1 MIRYQVRNEY
11 GLADPALY
19 APEEEEEDDPEALL
33 EGVAMAGL
41 VGLLRQLGDLAEFAA
56 EIFHD
61 LHEDVM
67 ATASRGHGLMLR
79 LQQLEAEFP
88 AVEKAIIAQT
98 DHSNYLHD
106 NGIEWHPNLQL
117 NQNLITIGDMPRF
130 ILDSYEE
137 CRGPPH
143 LFTLDKFDVAGAGAS
158 LKRYSDPSFFKMGQ
172 TSNMIEPD
180 YLREK
185 KPRRIKKKAM
195 RRKGETLESLLIAN
209 SESQIT
215 SSKDRSSRK
224 VPPRTTKLKSRHLR
238 DSYNKTISRICRE
251 QLQEVIS
258 SQQKILSNC
267 SARNFHAKF
276 RSTDS
281 SEIISSF
288 GELDNFSAP
297 AQSFTKH
304 ELTKV
309 VPVDE
314 SDTLV
319 TASAPINGPI
329 HLEVDDGQYLATQQ
343 EHFEM
348 EQICKGS
355 PLQSVQ
361 EEKLQLAVVP
371 VYHDDDPCR
380 PDDIGSDQDK
390 FIDTLNIESEGEADH
405 SMKSQKN
412 LSAEMEVDNL
422 NCDGK
427 EAESVL
433 DVQFSEPGPA
443 EDLSSGLSNPCNDT
457 EPTRA
462 DSFLLSDSSPS
473 AVSDTKDTDSDSDSC
488 KQVGAD
494 NWINDKESCN
504 DVDLMDVSSSSSV
517 TSDDNGNFE
526 TDTNLNG
533 CVQNQEASFLPTNDY
548 HAVAIPSS
556 EKQLSQTSSGLDG
569 LASISSNYHEIAYR
583 SAEDGRNNVV
593 DGTSTIS
600 GQPNDV
606 SHAVGEVEVPHA
618 DDLLLQSGTHNQE
631 QIQLSKKPF
640 EECTS
645 IATVVQETD
654 TKVASLPGMDP
665 VVHMNDLEFNN
676 VALPAEIDTSTK
688 PTSLDPDV
696 THKHSDKLDSGVI
709 PIHSITSDNPSF
721 ESDQGELVEE
731 SHCLPDEDL
740 YKHITEDQ
748 EIAALEKGP
757 CSVRLDTHKEDSMQ
771 ASVVPMHFSNIQV
784 IPGLAESVP
793 TFQDDTEAH
802 TSKMLEQSPR
812 VLNDDTKSS
821 LVDVPSASS
830 TAPILDTVKSCM
842 EYHESIETIKNVEH
856 SEVLVDAEV
865 VEESTTGRFDDDRIP
880 SEEEHTDGVKHT
892 EKAEVDAEVVEE
904 LTTGR
909 FDDDM
914 IPSEEEHTD
923 GAKQTEKAEVLP
935 TNSSHDIPLQSSPF
949 REDIEAVEATCENL
963 GSLEE
968 SRGHIFR
975 ESMLQTA
982 NLPHPIE
989 IETSGGTLG
998 GSDDILY
1005 VPPSHFPE
1013 DSSCQEDLSEETT
1026 LIAEEVPCQSDLDK
1040 DVTVSPNSNMVWE
1053 QLSDVDQD
1061 LVRELSA
1068 QDSFGTNPFVD
1079 PGYMVSSTD
1088 PLPSMSY
1095 QPCCS
1100 EEEDDFLSEL
1110 LIQQCK
1116 IEAKANLYPLDDS
1129 LWEPATP
1136 PDEAP
1141 LPSEV
1146 MTEQDFRSLC
1156 HEYHEIDFTAAT
1168 EGFDHKP
1175 SSDTKDITNA
1185 SVVSVLDFPSSVSVL
1200 PVELD
1205 QEAVCSKPDSQRADC
1220 SSARD
1225 ISGETFVPL
1234 SAIEVPDAE
1243 KQAADSDLRSH
1254 ESFGDEKNLELDIL
1268 SVPVKSEQEQRPLPE
1283 VVPVKEEQDPCAN
1296 LPPHAFINENVGEL
1310 DVHSSNS
1317 PVEPLVGARGLDEPD
1332 VLPLRKPTPTQ
1343 ESDSCVFDGP
1353 NSQSVPSSS
1362 MDKTVDDLDVPPPR
1376 IALEAEESEDQ
1387 FTGENDSQIGTSH
1400 VCEKIEE
1407 PAAPPSNAV
1416 LVEKEAEV
1424 CAPSELDSQIASC
1437 SLRNKKIDELDC
1449 PPLSGSALIEDESED
1464 HISGVPDS
1472 QIAPYSP
1479 VNDKIVEP
1487 GASTSVNDREAGWE
1501 TCPSPELDPQFAPCP
1516 LSDYN
1521 VGKLDVTPSC
1531 NVQVEAENGPY
1542 HSPEFGTR
1550 IASYSSVNDKIDVPG
1565 AATSI
1570 HDMEVEQGWEACASP
1585 ELDSQIAPCPV
1596 SEDRVGELDGSSSCN
1611 VLVETENG
1619 PYHSPEFGTQ
1629 VAPYSSVN
1637 DKIDVPGAA
1646 TSIHDMEVEQ
1656 GWEACASPELDSQI
1670 APCPVS
1676 EDRVGELDG
1685 SSSCNV
1691 LVETENGP
1699 YHSPEFGTQ
1708 VAPYS
1713 SVNDKI
1719 DVPGAATSIH
1729 DMEVEQGWEAC
1740 ASPELDSQIA
1750 PCPVSEDRVGELD
1763 GSSSCNVLVE
1773 TENGPYHSPEFG
1785 TQVAPYSSVNDKI
1798 DVPGAA
1804 TSIHDMEVEQGWEAC
1819 ASPELDSQTAPCPMG
1834 EDKVGELDV
1843 SSSCNVQVEPE
1854 NASYCSPESDSQIA
1868 PGSLNSSALAERSTA
1883 ASTSVM
1889 HSTEENYRVSPVP
1902 PHTEPFQSVCSEDPP
1917 KLPPLPPLQ
1926 WRLGR
1931 PRLGLLSTKDRAPDP
1946 ASRTTSILPV
1956 SSQNMDNGLVS
1967 LDGMAEPIALVSS
1980 QDIKE
1985 RHQNSVVDNS
1995 DQRVESGMPREN
2007 DRPFSEACWNIKHQ
2021 GHIIS
2026 SPSEAEEHL
2035 NDSGATAHVINQQD
2049 RQQHLLCSDISDIAK
2064 HLSST
2069 DPAASEDDKMVDD
2082 HSAARSVHFHKVSSS
2097 TPGHV
2102 SENGSCQQSQH
2113 GESLS
2118 GTSGNEEHSS
2128 NSSDEE
2134 KNLKDQPIT
2143 RGLPLDTTK
2152 HTASGSVLEEGN
2164 SQESQLQ
2171 EQDADNLKGGPSE
2184 GQSHTAESMVS
2195 EDYPHGDHNLDT
2207 ESILQPNPSWPSN
2220 ISKYLGDLDEGGYA
2234 HVEQP
2239 PVMGWTVGPQ
2249 MLHPNYGISTEGSR
2263 FEPEVTDYRLTRKP
2277 VSVRNIPRNPLVDAV
2292 AAHDRS
2298 TMRKVSEL
2306 APPTDKPNTDD
2317 KNLWLEQIRN
2327 KVGELAPTAD
2337 KPNTNDKNLWLE
2349 QIRNKTF
2356 DLKPVGSAKPT
2367 SMIAPARASSGNLR
2381 VAAIIEKANAIR
2393 QAVGSD
2399 DEDDDN
2405 WSDT

>member
-19 APEEEEEDDPEALL
+19 APEEEEDDPEALL

-117 NQNLITIGDMPRF
+117 NQNLITTGDMPRF

-654 TKVASLPGMDP
+654 TKVASLPDMDP

-975 ESMLQTA
+975 ESMLQKENTQELLLQTA

-1376 IALEAEESEDQ
+1376 IALEAESEDQ
-1387 FTGENDSQIGTSH
+1387 FTGENDSQIGASH

-1479 VNDKIVEP
+1479 VNDKIVGP

-1550 IASYSSVNDKIDVPG
+1550 I
-1565 AATSI
+1565 
-1570 HDMEVEQGWEACASP
+1570 
-1585 ELDSQIAPCPV
+1585 
-1596 SEDRVGELDGSSSCN
+1596 
-1611 VLVETENG
+1611 
-1619 PYHSPEFGTQ
+1619 
-1629 VAPYSSVN
+1629 
-1637 DKIDVPGAA
+1637 
-1646 TSIHDMEVEQ
+1646 
-1656 GWEACASPELDSQI
+1656 
-1670 APCPVS
+1670 
-1676 EDRVGELDG
+1676 
-1685 SSSCNV
+1685 
-1691 LVETENGP
+1691 
-1699 YHSPEFGTQ
+1699 
-1708 VAPYS
+1708 APYS

-1843 SSSCNVQVEPE
+1843 ASSCNVQVEPE

-2118 GTSGNEEHSS
+2118 GTSDNEEHSS

-2134 KNLKDQPIT
+2134 KNLKDQPTT

-2327 KVGELAPTAD
+2327 K
-2337 KPNTNDKNLWLE
+2337 
-2349 QIRNKTF
+2349 TF

>member
-19 APEEEEEDDPEALL
+19 APEGEEDDPEALL

-98 DHSNYLHD
+98 DHSTYLHD
-106 NGIEWHPNLQL
+106 DGVEWHPNLQL

-258 SQQKILSNC
+258 SQQKILSNY

-329 HLEVDDGQYLATQQ
+329 HLEVDDGQFLATQQ

-390 FIDTLNIESEGEADH
+390 FIDTLNTESEGEADH

-433 DVQFSEPGPA
+433 DVQYSELGPA

-473 AVSDTKDTDSDSDSC
+473 AVSDTKDTNSDSDSC
-488 KQVGAD
+488 KQLSGD

-533 CVQNQEASFLPTNDY
+533 CVQNQEVSFLPSNDY
-548 HAVAIPSS
+548 HAGAIPSS

-569 LASISSNYHEIAYR
+569 LASISSDYHEIAYR
-583 SAEDGRNNVV
+583 SAEDGQNNVV
-593 DGTSTIS
+593 DTSTIS

-606 SHAVGEVEVPHA
+606 SHAGGEVEVSHA
-618 DDLLLQSGTHNQE
+618 DDLLLQSSTHNQE
-631 QIQLSKKPF
+631 QIQLSKEPF

-645 IATVVQETD
+645 LAAVVQETD
-654 TKVASLPGMDP
+654 TKVASLPDMDP

-676 VALPAEIDTSTK
+676 VALPAEIDTSTI

-709 PIHSITSDNPSF
+709 PIHSITSDNPSY
-721 ESDQGELVEE
+721 ESDHGELVEE
-731 SHCLPDEDL
+731 LHCLPDEDL

-771 ASVVPMHFSNIQV
+771 ASVVPMHFSSIQV

-802 TSKMLEQSPR
+802 TSEMLEQSPR

-821 LVDVPSASS
+821 LIDVPSASS
-830 TAPILDTVKSCM
+830 TAPILDTIKSCM
-842 EYHESIETIKNVEH
+842 EYHESIETVKNVEH

-865 VEESTTGRFDDDRIP
+865 VEESTTSR
-880 SEEEHTDGVKHT
+880 
-892 EKAEVDAEVVEE
+892 
-904 LTTGR
+904 L
-909 FDDDM
+909 DDDM

-923 GAKQTEKAEVLP
+923 GAKHTEKAEVDAEGVEESTTGRFDDDMTPSEEEHTDGAKHTEKAEVLP

-982 NLPHPIE
+982 NLPQPIE

-1005 VPPSHFPE
+1005 VTPSHFPE
-1013 DSSCQEDLSEETT
+1013 DSCQEELPEETT

-1110 LIQQCK
+1110 LIQQCN
-1116 IEAKANLYPLDDS
+1116 IQAKENLYPLDDS

-1168 EGFDHKP
+1168 EGFDYKP
-1175 SSDTKDITNA
+1175 SSDSNDIANDC
-1185 SVVSVLDFPSSVSVL
+1185 VVSVLDSPCSVSVL
-1200 PVELD
+1200 SAELD
-1205 QEAVCSKPDSQRADC
+1205 QEVVCSKPDSQLAEC

-1225 ISGETFVPL
+1225 ITGETIVPL
-1234 SAIEVPDAE
+1234 SAMKVPDGE
-1243 KQAADSDLRSH
+1243 KQAVDSDLRSH
-1254 ESFGDEKNLELDIL
+1254 ESFSDEKNLELDIF
-1268 SVPVKSEQEQRPLPE
+1268 SIPVKSEQEQRPLPE

-1296 LPPHAFINENVGEL
+1296 LPPHAFINEKVGEL

-1317 PVEPLVGARGLDEPD
+1317 PVEPLVGARGLDELD
-1332 VLPLRKPTPTQ
+1332 VLPLRKPIPTQ
-1343 ESDSCVFDGP
+1343 ESDSRVLDGP

-1362 MDKTVDDLDVPPPR
+1362 TDKTVDDLDVPPLR

-1387 FTGENDSQIGTSH
+1387 FTGENDSQIATSY

-1437 SLRNKKIDELDC
+1437 SLPNKKIDELDC
-1449 PPLSGSALIEDESED
+1449 PPLIGSALIEDESED

-1472 QIAPYSP
+1472 QIAPYSS
-1479 VNDKIVEP
+1479 VNDKIVGP
-1487 GASTSVNDREAGWE
+1487 CASTSVNDTEAGWE

-1521 VGKLDVTPSC
+1521 VSRLDGTPSC
-1531 NVQVEAENGPY
+1531 NVQVEAHNGPY
-1542 HSPEFGTR
+1542 YSPEFDTR
-1550 IASYSSVNDKIDVPG
+1550 IAPYSSVNDKIDVPG
-1565 AATSI
+1565 AATSVHDMEVEQGWEACASPELDSQIATCPASEDRVGQLDGSSSCNAQVEAAQIAPYSSVNDRIDVPGASTSI

-1585 ELDSQIAPCPV
+1585 ELDSQIAPCPM

-1611 VLVETENG
+1611 V
-1619 PYHSPEFGTQ
+1619 
-1629 VAPYSSVN
+1629 
-1637 DKIDVPGAA
+1637 
-1646 TSIHDMEVEQ
+1646 
-1656 GWEACASPELDSQI
+1656 
-1670 APCPVS
+1670 
-1676 EDRVGELDG
+1676 
-1685 SSSCNV
+1685 
-1691 LVETENGP
+1691 
-1699 YHSPEFGTQ
+1699 
-1708 VAPYS
+1708 
-1713 SVNDKI
+1713 
-1719 DVPGAATSIH
+1719 
-1729 DMEVEQGWEAC
+1729 
-1740 ASPELDSQIA
+1740 
-1750 PCPVSEDRVGELD
+1750 
-1763 GSSSCNVLVE
+1763 
-1773 TENGPYHSPEFG
+1773 
-1785 TQVAPYSSVNDKI
+1785 
-1798 DVPGAA
+1798 
-1804 TSIHDMEVEQGWEAC
+1804 
-1819 ASPELDSQTAPCPMG
+1819 
-1834 EDKVGELDV
+1834 
-1843 SSSCNVQVEPE
+1843 QVEAE

-1868 PGSLNSSALAERSTA
+1868 PGSLNSSALAERSTV

-1889 HSTEENYRVSPVP
+1889 HSTKEIDRVFPVP
-1902 PHTEPFQSVCSEDPP
+1902 PHPEPFQSVCSEDPQ

-1931 PRLGLLSTKDRAPDP
+1931 PRLGLLSKKDRVPEP

-1956 SSQNMDNGLVS
+1956 SSQDMDNGLVS
-1967 LDGMAEPIALVSS
+1967 LDRMAEPIASVSS

-1985 RHQNSVVDNS
+1985 RYLNSVVDNN
-1995 DQRVESGMPREN
+1995 DQRVESGLPGEH
-2007 DRPFSEACWNIKHQ
+2007 DRPFSEACGNIKHQ
-2021 GHIIS
+2021 GHITS

-2049 RQQHLLCSDISDIAK
+2049 RQQHLLCSDISDIAE

-2069 DPAASEDDKMVDD
+2069 DPAASEDDKTVDD
-2082 HSAARSVHFHKVSSS
+2082 HNAARNVQFHKVSSS

-2118 GTSGNEEHSS
+2118 GTPDNEEHSS
-2128 NSSDEE
+2128 NASDEE
-2134 KNLKDQPIT
+2134 KNLKDQSIT
-2143 RGLPLDTTK
+2143 RGLPLDT
-2152 HTASGSVLEEGN
+2152 TASGSVLEEGN
-2164 SQESQLQ
+2164 SQESKLP
-2171 EQDADNLKGGPSE
+2171 EQDADNLKGGLSE

-2234 HVEQP
+2234 HAEQP

-2317 KNLWLEQIRN
+2317 KNMWLEQIRK

-2356 DLKPVGSAKPT
+2356 DLKPVGSAIPT
-2367 SMIAPARASSGNLR
+2367 SMRAPARASSGNLR

>member
-19 APEEEEEDDPEALL
+19 APEEEEDDPEALL

-79 LQQLEAEFP
+79 LHQLEAEFP

-106 NGIEWHPNLQL
+106 VGIEWHSNLQL

-215 SSKDRSSRK
+215 SSKDRPSRK

-258 SQQKILSNC
+258 SQQKILSNH
-267 SARNFHAKF
+267 SVRHFHAKF
-276 RSTDS
+276 RSIDS

-297 AQSFTKH
+297 QSLTKH

-314 SDTLV
+314 CDTLV
-319 TASAPINGPI
+319 TTSAPINGSVF
-329 HLEVDDGQYLATQQ
+329 LEVDDGRFRATQQ

-348 EQICKGS
+348 EQICEGS

-390 FIDTLNIESEGEADH
+390 IIDALNTESEGEADH

-412 LSAEMEVDNL
+412 LSAKMEVDNL
-422 NCDGK
+422 NYDGK

-433 DVQFSEPGPA
+433 DVQFSELGPA

-488 KQVGAD
+488 KQLSGD
-494 NWINDKESCN
+494 NGINDKESCN

-533 CVQNQEASFLPTNDY
+533 CEQNQEVPFLPSNDY
-548 HAVAIPSS
+548 HAAATPSS
-556 EKQLSQTSSGLDG
+556 DKHLSPTSSGLDG
-569 LASISSNYHEIAYR
+569 LATISSDYHEIAYR
-583 SAEDGRNNVV
+583 SVEDGQNKAL
-593 DGTSTIS
+593 DGTSPSST
-600 GQPNDV
+600 P
-606 SHAVGEVEVPHA
+606 
-618 DDLLLQSGTHNQE
+618 NQE

-645 IATVVQETD
+645 LATVVQETD
-654 TKVASLPGMDP
+654 SKLASPPDMDP
-665 VVHMNDLEFNN
+665 VVPMNDLELNN
-676 VALPAEIDTSTK
+676 VASPAEIDRSTT
-688 PTSLDPDV
+688 PTSLDPDGV
-696 THKHSDKLDSGVI
+696 HKHLDELDSGVI
-709 PIHSITSDNPSF
+709 PLHSSTPDNQLY
-721 ESDQGELVEE
+721 ESDHGKLVEE
-731 SHCLPDEDL
+731 LHYLPDEDL
-740 YKHITEDQ
+740 YKHVTEDQ
-748 EIAALEKGP
+748 ETVVLEKES
-757 CSVRLDTHKEDSMQ
+757 CSVRLEAHKEDSMQ
-771 ASVVPMHFSNIQV
+771 ASVVPMHFSNVQV
-784 IPGLAESVP
+784 ISELAESVP
-793 TFQDDTEAH
+793 TSQDDTEAH
-802 TSKMLEQSPR
+802 ASEMLEPSPQ
-812 VLNDDTKSS
+812 VLNDDIKPSS
-821 LVDVPSASS
+821 IDAPPASS
-830 TAPILDTVKSCM
+830 TAPILGASKSCM
-842 EYHESIETIKNVEH
+842 EYHESIETGKNAEH
-856 SEVLVDAEV
+856 GEVLVDAELL
-865 VEESTTGRFDDDRIP
+865 EESTTSRF
-880 SEEEHTDGVKHT
+880 EN
-892 EKAEVDAEVVEE
+892 
-904 LTTGR
+904 
-909 FDDDM
+909 DM

-923 GAKQTEKAEVLP
+923 GAKYTEKAEVLP
-935 TNSSHDIPLQSSPF
+935 TNSREENSIHDAPLRSSPF
-949 REDIEAVEATCENL
+949 REDTESVEATCENL

-968 SRGHIFR
+968 SRQHIFR
-975 ESMLQTA
+975 ESMLETA
-982 NLPHPIE
+982 NLPQPIE
-989 IETSGGTLG
+989 IETSGETLG
-998 GSDDILY
+998 GSEDILY

-1013 DSSCQEDLSEETT
+1013 ESSCQAELPEETT
-1026 LIAEEVPCQSDLDK
+1026 LIAEVVPCQSDLDK
-1040 DVTVSPNSNMVWE
+1040 DVRVSLDSNMVGE

-1079 PGYMVSSTD
+1079 PGYIVSSTD
-1088 PLPSMSY
+1088 PLSSLSY

-1110 LIQQCK
+1110 LIQQVN
-1116 IEAKANLYPLDDS
+1116 IQAKENLYPLDDS
-1129 LWEPATP
+1129 LWEAATP

-1175 SSDTKDITNA
+1175 SSDSNGIANDC
-1185 SVVSVLDFPSSVSVL
+1185 VVSVLDSPSSVSVL
-1200 PVELD
+1200 SVELD
-1205 QEAVCSKPDSQRADC
+1205 QEVVCSKPDSQLAEC

-1225 ISGETFVPL
+1225 ITGETIVPL
-1234 SAIEVPDAE
+1234 SAMKVPDGE
-1243 KQAADSDLRSH
+1243 KQTVDSDLRSH
-1254 ESFGDEKNLELDIL
+1254 ESFVDEKNLELDIL

-1296 LPPHAFINENVGEL
+1296 LPPHAFINEKVGEL

-1317 PVEPLVGARGLDEPD
+1317 PVEPLVGARGLDELG
-1332 VLPLRKPTPTQ
+1332 VLPLRKPIPTQ
-1343 ESDSCVFDGP
+1343 ESDSCVLDGP

-1362 MDKTVDDLDVPPPR
+1362 TDRTVDDLDVPPLR
-1376 IALEAEESEDQ
+1376 IVLEAEESEDQ
-1387 FTGENDSQIGTSH
+1387 FTGENDSQIATSY

-1407 PAAPPSNAV
+1407 PTAPPSNAV
-1416 LVEKEAEV
+1416 LVEKEAEI

-1437 SLRNKKIDELDC
+1437 SLPNKKIDELDC

-1472 QIAPYSP
+1472 QIAPYSS
-1479 VNDKIVEP
+1479 VNDKIVGP
-1487 GASTSVNDREAGWE
+1487 GASTSVNDTEAGWE
-1501 TCPSPELDPQFAPCP
+1501 TCPSPELDPHFAPCP

-1521 VGKLDVTPSC
+1521 VGKLDGTPSC
-1531 NVQVEAENGPY
+1531 NVQVDAENWPY
-1542 HSPEFGTR
+1542 HSPEFDSQ
-1550 IASYSSVNDKIDVPG
+1550 IAPYSSVNDKIDVPG

-1585 ELDSQIAPCPV
+1585 EFDSQIAPCPV
-1596 SEDRVGELDGSSSCN
+1596 SEDRLGELDVSSSCN
-1611 VLVETENG
+1611 FQVETENG

-1629 VAPYSSVN
+1629 IAPYSSVN

-1670 APCPVS
+1670 APCP
-1676 EDRVGELDG
+1676 
-1685 SSSCNV
+1685 
-1691 LVETENGP
+1691 
-1699 YHSPEFGTQ
+1699 
-1708 VAPYS
+1708 
-1713 SVNDKI
+1713 
-1719 DVPGAATSIH
+1719 
-1729 DMEVEQGWEAC
+1729 
-1740 ASPELDSQIA
+1740 
-1750 PCPVSEDRVGELD
+1750 
-1763 GSSSCNVLVE
+1763 
-1773 TENGPYHSPEFG
+1773 
-1785 TQVAPYSSVNDKI
+1785 
-1798 DVPGAA
+1798 
-1804 TSIHDMEVEQGWEAC
+1804 
-1819 ASPELDSQTAPCPMG
+1819 MG

-1843 SSSCNVQVEPE
+1843 SSSCNVQVEAE

-1868 PGSLNSSALAERSTA
+1868 PGSLNSSALAERSTV

-1902 PHTEPFQSVCSEDPP
+1902 PHAEPFQSVCSEDPP

-1956 SSQNMDNGLVS
+1956 SSQDKDNGLVS
-1967 LDGMAEPIALVSS
+1967 LNGMAEPIASVSS
-1980 QDIKE
+1980 C
-1985 RHQNSVVDNS
+1985 
-1995 DQRVESGMPREN
+1995 G
-2007 DRPFSEACWNIKHQ
+2007 NIKHQ
-2021 GHIIS
+2021 GHITS
-2026 SPSEAEEHL
+2026 SPTEAKEHL

-2049 RQQHLLCSDISDIAK
+2049 RQQHLLCSDISDIAE

-2082 HSAARSVHFHKVSSS
+2082 QNAAHSMHFHKVSSS

-2118 GTSGNEEHSS
+2118 GTSDNEEHSS
-2128 NSSDEE
+2128 NASDEG
-2134 KNLKDQPIT
+2134 KNLKDQSIT

-2184 GQSHTAESMVS
+2184 GQSHTAEAMVC

-2207 ESILQPNPSWPSN
+2207 ESIFQPNPSWPSN
-2220 ISKYLGDLDEGGYA
+2220 ISKYLGDFDEGGYA
-2234 HVEQP
+2234 HAEQP

-2306 APPTDKPNTDD
+2306 APATDKPNTND

-2327 KVGELAPTAD
+2327 KVGELAPTTD

-2356 DLKPVGSAKPT
+2356 DLKPVGSAIPT
-2367 SMIAPARASSGNLR
+2367 SMRAPARASSGNLR

>member
-19 APEEEEEDDPEALL
+19 APEEEEVDPEALL

-79 LQQLEAEFP
+79 LHQLEAEFP

-98 DHSNYLHD
+98 DHSSYLHD
-106 NGIEWHPNLQL
+106 DGIEWHSNLQL

-209 SESQIT
+209 SESQVT

-258 SQQKILSNC
+258 SQQKILSNHC
-267 SARNFHAKF
+267 ARHFHAKF
-276 RSTDS
+276 RSIDS

-297 AQSFTKH
+297 QSLTKH

-309 VPVDE
+309 VPVDG

-319 TASAPINGPI
+319 TTSAPINGSVF
-329 HLEVDDGQYLATQQ
+329 LEVDDGRFRATQQ

-348 EQICKGS
+348 EQICEGS

-390 FIDTLNIESEGEADH
+390 IIDALNTESEVEADH

-412 LSAEMEVDNL
+412 LSAEMEVDAL

-433 DVQFSEPGPA
+433 DVQFSELGPA

-488 KQVGAD
+488 KQLSGD

-517 TSDDNGNFE
+517 TSDDNGNVE
-526 TDTNLNG
+526 TDTNPNG
-533 CVQNQEASFLPTNDY
+533 CEQYQEVSFLPSNDN

-569 LASISSNYHEIAYR
+569 LASISSDYHEIAYR
-583 SAEDGRNNVV
+583 SVEDGQNNVV
-593 DGTSTIS
+593 DGTSTVS

-606 SHAVGEVEVPHA
+606 SHAGAEIEVPHA
-618 DDLLLQSGTHNQE
+618 DDLLLHSSTANQE
-631 QIQLSKKPF
+631 QIQFSKKRF

-645 IATVVQETD
+645 LATVVQETD
-654 TKVASLPGMDP
+654 SKLASLPEMD
-665 VVHMNDLEFNN
+665 LKFNN
-676 VALPAEIDTSTK
+676 VAVPAESNMSTT
-688 PTSLDPDV
+688 PTSLDPDG
-696 THKHSDKLDSGVI
+696 THKHPDKLDSGVR
-709 PIHSITSDNPSF
+709 PIHSIAPDNPSY
-721 ESDQGELVEE
+721 ESDHGDLVEE
-731 SHCLPDEDL
+731 LHCLPDEDL

-757 CSVRLDTHKEDSMQ
+757 CSVRLDAHQEDSMQ
-771 ASVVPMHFSNIQV
+771 ASAVPMHFSNIQV
-784 IPGLAESVP
+784 IPGLTESVP
-793 TFQDDTEAH
+793 TFQDGTEAH
-802 TSKMLEQSPR
+802 TSEILEQSPR

-821 LVDVPSASS
+821 LIDGPSASS

-842 EYHESIETIKNVEH
+842 EYHESIETVKNVEH
-856 SEVLVDAEV
+856 SEVLVDAGV
-865 VEESTTGRFDDDRIP
+865 VEES
-880 SEEEHTDGVKHT
+880 
-892 EKAEVDAEVVEE
+892 
-904 LTTGR
+904 TTGR

-923 GAKQTEKAEVLP
+923 GAKHTEKAEVDAEVVEDSTTGRFDDDMIPSEEEHTDGAKHTEKAEVLP

-982 NLPHPIE
+982 NLPQPIE

-998 GSDDILY
+998 GSDDILH

-1013 DSSCQEDLSEETT
+1013 ESSCQEELPEETT

-1040 DVTVSPNSNMVWE
+1040 DVTVSLNSNMAWE

-1068 QDSFGTNPFVD
+1068 QASFGTNPFVD
-1079 PGYMVSSTD
+1079 PGYIVSSTD
-1088 PLPSMSY
+1088 PLTSMSY

-1110 LIQQCK
+1110 LIQQVN
-1116 IEAKANLYPLDDS
+1116 IEAKENLYPLDDS

-1168 EGFDHKP
+1168 EGFDYKP
-1175 SSDTKDITNA
+1175 SSDSNDIANDC
-1185 SVVSVLDFPSSVSVL
+1185 VVSVLDSPSSVSVL
-1200 PVELD
+1200 SAELD
-1205 QEAVCSKPDSQRADC
+1205 QEVVCSKPDSQLAEC

-1225 ISGETFVPL
+1225 ITGEAIVPL
-1234 SAIEVPDAE
+1234 SAMKVPDGE
-1243 KQAADSDLRSH
+1243 KQAVDSDLRSH
-1254 ESFGDEKNLELDIL
+1254 ESFGNEKNLELDIL
-1268 SVPVKSEQEQRPLPE
+1268 SVPVKSEQEQHPLPE

-1296 LPPHAFINENVGEL
+1296 LPPHAFINEKVGEL

-1317 PVEPLVGARGLDEPD
+1317 PVEPLVGARGLDELD
-1332 VLPLRKPTPTQ
+1332 VRPLRKPILPQ
-1343 ESDSCVFDGP
+1343 ESDSCVLDGP

-1362 MDKTVDDLDVPPPR
+1362 MDKTVDDLDVPPLR

-1387 FTGENDSQIGTSH
+1387 FTGENDSQIATSY

-1437 SLRNKKIDELDC
+1437 SLPNKKMDKLDC

-1472 QIAPYSP
+1472 QIAPYSS
-1479 VNDKIVEP
+1479 VNDKIVGP
-1487 GASTSVNDREAGWE
+1487 GASTSVNDTEAEWE

-1521 VGKLDVTPSC
+1521 VGKLDGTPSC
-1531 NVQVEAENGPY
+1531 HVQVEAESGPC

-1550 IASYSSVNDKIDVPG
+1550 IAPYSSVNDKIDVPG
-1565 AATSI
+1565 AAASI
-1570 HDMEVEQGWEACASP
+1570 HGMEVEQGWEACASP

-1611 VLVETENG
+1611 VQVEAENG
-1619 PYHSPEFGTQ
+1619 PCHSPEFGTRI
-1629 VAPYSSVN
+1629 APYSSVN

-1646 TSIHDMEVEQ
+1646 TSIHNMEVEQ

-1670 APCPVS
+1670 
-1676 EDRVGELDG
+1676 
-1685 SSSCNV
+1685 
-1691 LVETENGP
+1691 
-1699 YHSPEFGTQ
+1699 
-1708 VAPYS
+1708 
-1713 SVNDKI
+1713 
-1719 DVPGAATSIH
+1719 
-1729 DMEVEQGWEAC
+1729 
-1740 ASPELDSQIA
+1740 
-1750 PCPVSEDRVGELD
+1750 
-1763 GSSSCNVLVE
+1763 
-1773 TENGPYHSPEFG
+1773 
-1785 TQVAPYSSVNDKI
+1785 
-1798 DVPGAA
+1798 
-1804 TSIHDMEVEQGWEAC
+1804 
-1819 ASPELDSQTAPCPMG
+1819 APCPMG

-1843 SSSCNVQVEPE
+1843 SSSCNVQVEAE
-1854 NASYCSPESDSQIA
+1854 NASYCSHESDSQIA
-1868 PGSLNSSALAERSTA
+1868 PGSLNSSALAERSTV

-1889 HSTEENYRVSPVP
+1889 HSTEENYGVSPVP

-1931 PRLGLLSTKDRAPDP
+1931 PRLGLLSTKDHAPDP
-1946 ASRTTSILPV
+1946 ASRTTSIFPV
-1956 SSQNMDNGLVS
+1956 SSQDMDNGLVS
-1967 LDGMAEPIALVSS
+1967 LDGMAEPIASVSS

-1985 RHQNSVVDNS
+1985 RYQNPMVDNS
-1995 DQRVESGMPREN
+1995 DQRVQSGIPSTLFPTANDVAREH
-2007 DRPFSEACWNIKHQ
+2007 DRPFSEDCGNIKHQ
-2021 GHIIS
+2021 GHITS
-2026 SPSEAEEHL
+2026 SPAETEEHL

-2049 RQQHLLCSDISDIAK
+2049 RQQHLLCSDISDIAE

-2069 DPAASEDDKMVDD
+2069 DPAASEDDKTVDD
-2082 HSAARSVHFHKVSSS
+2082 HNAAHSLHFHTVSSS

-2102 SENGSCQQSQH
+2102 SENGSCRQSQH

-2118 GTSGNEEHSS
+2118 GTSENEEHSS
-2128 NSSDEE
+2128 NASDEE
-2134 KNLKDQPIT
+2134 KNLKEQSIT
-2143 RGLPLDTTK
+2143 SGLSLARTN
-2152 HTASGSVLEEGN
+2152 HTASGSVLEEGKRGKN
-2164 SQESQLQ
+2164 QERQLQ
-2171 EQDADNLKGGPSE
+2171 EQNADNLKGGLPE
-2184 GQSHTAESMVS
+2184 GQSLTAESIVS
-2195 EDYPHGDHNLDT
+2195 EHYPHGDHSVDT

-2234 HVEQP
+2234 HAEQP

-2306 APPTDKPNTDD
+2306 APATDKPNTND

>member
-19 APEEEEEDDPEALL
+19 APEEEEDDPEALL

-106 NGIEWHPNLQL
+106 DGVEWHSNLQL

-258 SQQKILSNC
+258 SQQKILSNY

-288 GELDNFSAP
+288 GELDNFSAS

-319 TASAPINGPI
+319 TASAPINGQDF
-329 HLEVDDGQYLATQQ
+329 LEVDDGQFLATQQ

-390 FIDTLNIESEGEADH
+390 FIDTLNTESEGEADH

-412 LSAEMEVDNL
+412 LSAKMEVDNL

-433 DVQFSEPGPA
+433 DVQFPELGPA
-443 EDLSSGLSNPCNDT
+443 EVLSSGLSNPCNDT

-488 KQVGAD
+488 KQLSGD

-517 TSDDNGNFE
+517 TSDENGNFE
-526 TDTNLNG
+526 TETNLNG
-533 CVQNQEASFLPTNDY
+533 SVQNQEVSILPSND

-556 EKQLSQTSSGLDG
+556 EKQLSQTTSGLDG
-569 LASISSNYHEIAYR
+569 LASISSDYHEIAYR
-583 SAEDGRNNVV
+583 SAEGGQNKV
-593 DGTSTIS
+593 DDTSTIS

-606 SHAVGEVEVPHA
+606 SHAGGKFEVPHA
-618 DDLLLQSGTHNQE
+618 DDSLLHSRIVNQE
-631 QIQLSKKPF
+631 QLQLPKKQF

-645 IATVVQETD
+645 LGTAVQETD
-654 TKVASLPGMDP
+654 SKLASLPDMDP

-676 VALPAEIDTSTK
+676 VAHPAEIYTSTT
-688 PTSLDPDV
+688 PTSLYPDGS
-696 THKHSDKLDSGVI
+696 HKHLDKLDSGVI
-709 PIHSITSDNPSF
+709 PIHSSTPDNQLY
-721 ESDQGELVEE
+721 ESDHGKLVEE
-731 SHCLPDEDL
+731 LHCLPDEDL
-740 YKHITEDQ
+740 YKHVAEDQ
-748 EIAALEKGP
+748 EMVVLEKGP
-757 CSVRLDTHKEDSMQ
+757 CSVWLDAHREDSMQ
-771 ASVVPMHFSNIQV
+771 ASVVPMHFSDVQV
-784 IPGLAESVP
+784 IPECTESVP
-793 TFQDDTEAH
+793 TSQHDTAAH
-802 TSKMLEQSPR
+802 PSEMLEPSPQ
-812 VLNDDTKSS
+812 VLNDDIKPS
-821 LVDVPSASS
+821 LIDAPPASS
-830 TAPILDTVKSCM
+830 TAPILGTSMSCM
-842 EYHESIETIKNVEH
+842 EYHESIETGKNVECG
-856 SEVLVDAEV
+856 EVLVDAEL
-865 VEESTTGRFDDDRIP
+865 VEESTTSRF
-880 SEEEHTDGVKHT
+880 E
-892 EKAEVDAEVVEE
+892 
-904 LTTGR
+904 
-909 FDDDM
+909 DDM
-914 IPSEEEHTD
+914 IPSEEEHSD
-923 GAKQTEKAEVLP
+923 GAKYTEKAEVLP
-935 TNSSHDIPLQSSPF
+935 TNYREENSSHDVPLQSSPF
-949 REDIEAVEATCENL
+949 REDIEAGEATCENL

-968 SRGHIFR
+968 SRGHIYR

-982 NLPHPIE
+982 NLPQPIE
-989 IETSGGTLG
+989 IGTSGKTLG

-1005 VPPSHFPE
+1005 VPHSRFPE
-1013 DSSCQEDLSEETT
+1013 ESFCQEELPDETT
-1026 LIAEEVPCQSDLDK
+1026 LIAEEVPCQCNLDK
-1040 DVTVSPNSNMVWE
+1040 DVTVSSNSNMVGE

-1061 LVRELSA
+1061 LVRVLSA

-1079 PGYMVSSTD
+1079 PGYIVSSTD

-1110 LIQQCK
+1110 LIQQVN
-1116 IEAKANLYPLDDS
+1116 IGAKENLYLLDDS

-1168 EGFDHKP
+1168 EGFDCKP
-1175 SSDTKDITNA
+1175 SSDSKDITA
-1185 SVVSVLDFPSSVSVL
+1185 ECSQP
-1200 PVELD
+1200 ELD
-1205 QEAVCSKPDSQRADC
+1205 QVAVCSQPDSQLAEC
-1220 SSARD
+1220 SSAMD
-1225 ISGETFVPL
+1225 IIGETFVPI
-1234 SAIEVPDAE
+1234 SAMEVPDGG
-1243 KQAADSDLRSH
+1243 KQAVDSDLRSH
-1254 ESFGDEKNLELDIL
+1254 ESLGDVRNPELDIP
-1268 SVPVKSEQEQRPLPE
+1268 SVPVKLEQEQHPLPE
-1283 VVPVKEEQDPCAN
+1283 VVSDSGIYGSRSGNIIPVKEEQDPGAN
-1296 LPPHAFINENVGEL
+1296 LLPRALINEKVGEL

-1317 PVEPLVGARGLDEPD
+1317 PVEPVVGARGLDELD
-1332 VLPLRKPTPTQ
+1332 GLPSRKPVATQ
-1343 ESDSCVFDGP
+1343 ESDGCVLDEP
-1353 NSQSVPSSS
+1353 NSQSVPPSST
-1362 MDKTVDDLDVPPPR
+1362 DKTVDNIDVPPLR
-1376 IALEAEESEDQ
+1376 IALAAEESENR
-1387 FTGENDSQIGTSH
+1387 FTGENVSQIGTSSI
-1400 VCEKIEE
+1400 CEKIDESG
-1407 PAAPPSNAV
+1407 APPSSNVV
-1416 LVEKEAEV
+1416 LVEKEAQV
-1424 CAPSELDSQIASC
+1424 CAPGELDSEIASWF
-1437 SLRNKKIDELDC
+1437 LPNKKIDELDC
-1449 PPLSGSALIEDESED
+1449 SPLSGSVLVEDELE
-1464 HISGVPDS
+1464 HHVLGVPDS
-1472 QIAPYSP
+1472 QIAPYSS
-1479 VNDKIVEP
+1479 VNDKTVGP
-1487 GASTSVNDREAGWE
+1487 GDATSVNDTEVGWETCPSPELDPPVAPCPLSDHNVGKLDVTPSCNVQVEAEDEPYHSPELGTGIAPYSSANNKIDVAGAATSVNDTEVGWE

-1516 LSDYN
+1516 LSDYI
-1521 VGKLDVTPSC
+1521 VGKLDETPAC

-1542 HSPEFGTR
+1542 YSPEFDTR
-1550 IASYSSVNDKIDVPG
+1550 ISSYSSVNDKIDVPG

-1570 HDMEVEQGWEACASP
+1570 HDMEVEEGWEACASP
-1585 ELDSQIAPCPV
+1585 ELDSQSALCPM

-1611 VLVETENG
+1611 V
-1619 PYHSPEFGTQ
+1619 
-1629 VAPYSSVN
+1629 
-1637 DKIDVPGAA
+1637 
-1646 TSIHDMEVEQ
+1646 
-1656 GWEACASPELDSQI
+1656 
-1670 APCPVS
+1670 
-1676 EDRVGELDG
+1676 
-1685 SSSCNV
+1685 
-1691 LVETENGP
+1691 
-1699 YHSPEFGTQ
+1699 
-1708 VAPYS
+1708 
-1713 SVNDKI
+1713 
-1719 DVPGAATSIH
+1719 
-1729 DMEVEQGWEAC
+1729 
-1740 ASPELDSQIA
+1740 
-1750 PCPVSEDRVGELD
+1750 
-1763 GSSSCNVLVE
+1763 
-1773 TENGPYHSPEFG
+1773 
-1785 TQVAPYSSVNDKI
+1785 
-1798 DVPGAA
+1798 
-1804 TSIHDMEVEQGWEAC
+1804 
-1819 ASPELDSQTAPCPMG
+1819 
-1834 EDKVGELDV
+1834 
-1843 SSSCNVQVEPE
+1843 QVEAE
-1854 NASYCSPESDSQIA
+1854 NASYCSPRIA
-1868 PGSLNSSALAERSTA
+1868 PGSLNSSALAERSA
-1883 ASTSVM
+1883 MASTSVM

-1902 PHTEPFQSVCSEDPP
+1902 PHTEPFPSVCSEDPP

-1931 PRLGLLSTKDRAPDP
+1931 PRLGLLSTKDRVPDP
-1946 ASRTTSILPV
+1946 ASTTTSILPV
-1956 SSQNMDNGLVS
+1956 SSQDMDNGLVS
-1967 LDGMAEPIALVSS
+1967 LDQMEEPIASVSS
-1980 QDIKE
+1980 QDIQE
-1985 RHQNSVVDNS
+1985 RYQNFMVDNS
-1995 DQRVESGMPREN
+1995 DQRVESGKPSTLQTVN
-2007 DRPFSEACWNIKHQ
+2007 DVTGEHDMPFSEACGNIKHQ
-2021 GHIIS
+2021 GHITS
-2026 SPSEAEEHL
+2026 SPTEAEEHR
-2035 NDSGATAHVINQQD
+2035 NGSGATEHVIKQQD
-2049 RQQHLLCSDISDIAK
+2049 RQQHLLCSDISDTTE
-2064 HLSST
+2064 HLKST
-2069 DPAASEDDKMVDD
+2069 DPAASEDDKTVDD
-2082 HSAARSVHFHKVSSS
+2082 HNGARNVHLHTASPS
-2097 TPGHV
+2097 TAGHV
-2102 SENGSCQQSQH
+2102 SKNGSYRQSLH

-2118 GTSGNEEHSS
+2118 GTSDKEEHSS
-2128 NSSDEE
+2128 NASDE
-2134 KNLKDQPIT
+2134 KNLKDQSIIS
-2143 RGLPLDTTK
+2143 GLPSDTTE
-2152 HTASGSVLEEGN
+2152 HTASHSVLEEGN
-2164 SQESQLQ
+2164 SQESKLQ
-2171 EQDADNLKGGPSE
+2171 EKDADNLKGGPSE
-2184 GQSHTAESMVS
+2184 GQSRTAESMVS

-2207 ESILQPNPSWPSN
+2207 ESILQPNPLWPSN
-2220 ISKYLGDLDEGGYA
+2220 ISKYLDDLGEGGYA
-2234 HVEQP
+2234 HAEQP
-2239 PVMGWTVGPQ
+2239 PVTGWTVGPQ
-2249 MLHPNYGISTEGSR
+2249 MLHPNYGISSEGSR

-2306 APPTDKPNTDD
+2306 APATDKPNTND

-2337 KPNTNDKNLWLE
+2337 KPNTNDKNSWLE

-2356 DLKPVGSAKPT
+2356 DLKPVGSAQPT
-2367 SMIAPARASSGNLR
+2367 SMRAPARASSGNLR